1 MGKFSFKQFDIDDSG
16 CGMKIG
22 SDSVVLAPWFLNHYR
37 DAGTLLDVGAGSGL
51 LSLMGA
57 QILPSAQIIGVEIDA
72 SAASAAQN
80 NAALSP
86 WASRIGI
93 INQDITQFA
102 PNQKFDLIISN
113 PPYFTNG
120 ESSPE
125 TRRAAARHQSEL
137 TFSTLLKFASRH
149 LSPNG
154 HLGFISPVEQE
165 SDIIFEAE
173 LAGLK
178 LSRLCRLQTAVGKA
192 PKRLLWDFAKQ
203 DVLAE
208 MSTLAMRD
216 FSNEY
221 TSEYKILVEPFY
233 LNL

>member
-22 SDSVVLAPWFLNHYR
+22 SDSVVLAPWFLNRYR
-37 DAGTLLDVGAGSGL
+37 DARTLLDVGAGSGL

-72 SAASAAQN
+72 SAASAAQT
-80 NAALSP
+80 NASLSP
-86 WASRIGI
+86 WASRIEI

-102 PNQKFDLIISN
+102 TNQKFDLIISN

-120 ESSPE
+120 ESAPE
-125 TRRAAARHQSEL
+125 TRRATARHQSEL

-178 LSRLCRLQTAVGKA
+178 LSRLCRLQTIAGKA

-203 DVLAE
+203 EVLSE
-208 MSTLAMRD
+208 MSTLAMRAL
-216 FSNEY
+216 SNEY
-221 TSEYKILVEPFY
+221 TSEYKILVDPFY